1 MRAFPLAVVVTL
13 CSCSHGH
20 ELTGKDAEPPGRYR
34 AYLKGLGVD
43 PNAGVIEHTSMT
55 AGAFRFFSSGPKDA
69 GRDRAAA
76 SPTGLVAGHVR
87 AGDDWHDFIAAA
99 APTLIAERIA
109 WLESEPGPGPNDPGK
124 ELRLLDPHDQLPVPI
139 DPVAWI
145 QVTKPTREGDV
156 FTAWYLP
163 KGGAD
168 PVRWQI
174 TAPAGKKAT
183 IDQTPA
189 SKLKPAGPPE
199 GRAPAALV
207 SPNLHE
213 RLWGLKVLQ
222 KTPDVHAVVPVGQL
236 VEADPEPLVREQ
248 AAIAL
253 GVAADDRGAEPLRKA
268 FVAEPDAARR
278 KIYLDALARI
288 PGEKASAALAALA
301 GVAPA
306 VKKKKPKQPVPK
318 SPPPPPP
325 PPPPVPVSLRLDVV
339 RALAARN
346 DPTAAGALKELAAHA
361 DDDSVRK
368 AAASSAKTN

>member
-1 MRAFPLAVVVTL
+1 MRAIALAVVVTL

-34 AYLKGLGVD
+34 AYLKGLGVN
-43 PNAGVIEHTSMT
+43 PNGGVIEHPSMT
-55 AGAFRFFSSGPKDA
+55 AGPFRFFSSGSRDE
-69 GRDRAAA
+69 GRNRAAA
-76 SPTGLVAGHVR
+76 SNKGLVAGHLR
-87 AGDDWHDFIAAA
+87 PGDDWHDFIAAG
-99 APTLIAERIA
+99 APKVIAERIA
-109 WLESEPGPGPNDPGK
+109 WLENEPGPGPNDPGK
-124 ELRLLDPHDQLPVPI
+124 GLKLLDPHDQLSVPI
-139 DPVAWI
+139 DPASWI
-145 QVTKPTREGDV
+145 QVTKPTRQGDV

-163 KGGAD
+163 KGGTD

-174 TAPAGKKAT
+174 TAPAGKKAV

-189 SKLKPAGPPE
+189 TKLKPMPPPE

-253 GVAADDRGAEPLRKA
+253 GIAADERGVEPLRRA
-268 FVAEPDAARR
+268 FVAEPDEARR

-288 PGEKASAALAALA
+288 PGDKASAALGQLA
-301 GVAPA
+301 GLKPP
-306 VKKKKPKQPVPK
+306 KPKKPKGPQPTVPV
-318 SPPPPPP
+318 PPPP
-325 PPPPVPVSLRLDVV
+325 PPPPVPVSLRLDAV
-339 RALAARN
+339 RALAARP
-346 DPTAAGALKELAAHA
+346 DPTAIAALKNLAAHA
-361 DDDSVRK
+361 DDESVR
-368 AAASSAKTN
+368 AMAASPPKTN